1 MHYMHY
7 EINIS
12 KDGRHFF
19 ATAPRSVQDKT
30 DLKKVL
36 PVLTEAFKAVDGYE
50 ISVTR
55 HHPCGETLG
64 AKDLQE
70 LLK

>member
-1 MHYMHY
+1 MHY

-12 KDGRHFF
+12 KDGKHFF
-19 ATAPRSVQDKT
+19 ATATRSIQDKE

-50 ISVTR
+50 ISVT
-55 HHPCGETLG
+55 HYPGGGTILG
-64 AKDLQE
+64 ARVLHE